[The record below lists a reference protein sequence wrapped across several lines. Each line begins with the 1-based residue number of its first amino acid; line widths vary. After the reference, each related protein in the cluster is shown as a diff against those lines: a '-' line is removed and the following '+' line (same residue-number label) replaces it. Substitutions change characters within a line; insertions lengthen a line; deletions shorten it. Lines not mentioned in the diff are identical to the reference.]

1 MCQILI
7 LLINSAHYNSGKGV
21 AIKSN
26 YGQLKSRA
34 GGIAQ
39 NGKQLSSF
47 QKREKQPFFDSL
59 IRLLLHI

>member
-21 AIKSN
+21 ALKSN

-39 NGKQLSSF
+39 NGKQLSF
-47 QKREKQPFFDSL
+47 QKREKRPFFDSL
-59 IRLLLHI
+59 VRILLHT